1 MDIASVVHVLRQQ
14 GLINVTMMTSNFGG
28 VTMKIWEWAGDV
40 YHQIRWMDMLIA
52 FGIMFVFFIINRL
65 LVTYVF
71 AFINKKFKAGEQ
83 TLMWRQAFEKPLRLF
98 IVLLGVYLGLNYLL
112 PPLWLTAIMLD
123 RWFRSAVIILVG
135 WGLLVLS
142 NQSSFLLEEISKKI
156 RLDDSSMLIPFL
168 SKVLRF
174 VVFVLIITLVASE
187 WGFSINGVVAGMG
200 LGSLALALAAKD
212 TLGNII
218 GGIVI
223 ILEKPFSKGDWIL
236 TPSVEGFVD
245 DITFRSTKIRTF
257 ADALVTVPNATLS
270 GQPITNWSRMGKR
283 RINFTLNVALD
294 SDRLRLAAATERL
307 ERMLRED
314 EKMDPATIMVKF
326 TEFQESSLGIMFYFF
341 TKTTVWA
348 EYLKTRQEVNLM
360 VLEVLEEE
368 GIRLAYPSQRVLLEK
383 MGEEDGEYKTLQSY
397 SNAEY

>member
-1 MDIASVVHVLRQQ
+1 MDV
-14 GLINVTMMTSNFGG
+14 
-28 VTMKIWEWAGDV
+28 
-40 YHQIRWMDMLIA
+40 LIA
-52 FGIMFVFFIINRL
+52 FGIMALFFIVNRL

-71 AFINKKFKAGEQ
+71 SFMNKKFKAGEQ
-83 TLMWRQAFEKPLRLF
+83 ALMWRQAFEKPLRLF
-98 IVLLGVYLGLNYLL
+98 IVLLGVYLGLKYLL
-112 PPLWLTAIMLD
+112 PAAWLAGMMFD
-123 RWFRSAVIILVG
+123 RWFRSAVIILAG

-187 WGFSINGVVAGMG
+187 WGFSMSGVVAGMG
-200 LGSLALALAAKD
+200 LGSLAIALAAKD

-294 SDRLRLAAATERL
+294 TDRGRLAAATERL
-307 ERMLRED
+307 ERMLRGD
-314 EKMDPATIMVKF
+314 ERIDPATIMVKF

-348 EYLKTRQEVNLM
+348 EYLIVKEEVNLT

-368 GIRLAYPSQRVLLEK
+368 GIRLAYPAQRVLLEAL
-383 MGEEDGEYKTLQSY
+383 GEENGSPKEVQSY
-397 SNAEY
+397 SAAKY

>member
-1 MDIASVVHVLRQQ
+1 
-14 GLINVTMMTSNFGG
+14 
-28 VTMKIWEWAGDV
+28 MKIWEWAVAV
-40 YHQIRWMDMLIA
+40 YHQIRWMDVLIA
-52 FGIMFVFFIINRL
+52 FGIMAVFLLVNRL
-65 LVTYVF
+65 LVKYVF
-71 AFINKKFKAGEQ
+71 TLVAGKRKDGEQ

-98 IVLLGVYLGLNYLL
+98 VMFLGVYWGLKYLL
-112 PPLWLTAIMLD
+112 PEPWLAAIMLD
-123 RWFRSAVIILVG
+123 RWFRSAIIVLIG

-174 VVFVLIITLVASE
+174 VIFVLMITLVSSE
-187 WGFSINGVVAGMG
+187 WGFSMSGVVAGMG
-200 LGSLALALAAKD
+200 LGSLAIALAAKD

-236 TPSVEGFVD
+236 TPSVEGFVE
-245 DITFRSTKIRTF
+245 DITFRSTRIRTF
-257 ADALVTVPNATLS
+257 ADAVVTMPNATLS

-294 SDRLRLAAATERL
+294 SDREKLAAVTKRL
-307 ERMLRED
+307 EQMLRED
-314 EKMDPATIMVKF
+314 AKIDPATIMVKF

-341 TKTTVWA
+341 TKSTVWA
-348 EYLKTRQEVNLM
+348 EYLAVREEINLT

-368 GIRLAYPSQRVLLEK
+368 GIRLAYPSQRVFV
-383 MGEEDGEYKTLQSY
+383 EEIDERTESSQPSRTY
-397 SNAEY
+397 SMME

>member
-1 MDIASVVHVLRQQ
+1 M
-14 GLINVTMMTSNFGG
+14 NV
-28 VTMKIWEWAGDV
+28 WEWAGDL
-40 YHQIRWMDMLIA
+40 YRQIRWMDVLIA
-52 FGIMFVFFIINRL
+52 FGIMAVFFIVNRL

-71 AFINKKFKAGEQ
+71 SMINKKFKAEENA
-83 TLMWRQAFEKPLRLF
+83 LMWRHAFEKPLRLF
-98 IVLLGVYLGLNYLL
+98 IMLLGVYWGLEYLL
-112 PPLWLTAIMLD
+112 PGGWSTAIMLD
-123 RWFRSAVIILVG
+123 RWFRSAVIILTG

-187 WGFSINGVVAGMG
+187 WGFSMSGVIAGMG
-200 LGSLALALAAKD
+200 LGSLAIALAAKD

-236 TPSVEGFVD
+236 TPSVEGFVE

-257 ADALVTVPNATLS
+257 ADAFVTVPNATLS

-283 RINFTLNVALD
+283 RIQFTLNVALD
-294 SDRLRLAAATERL
+294 SDRERLGAVTTRL

-314 EKMDPATIMVKF
+314 ERIDPATIMVKF

-348 EYLKTRQEVNLM
+348 EYLTIREDINLT

-368 GIRLAYPSQRVLLEK
+368 GVRLAYPSQRVFLEEL
-383 MGEEDGEYKTLQSY
+383 GAESGPAREFQSI
-397 SNAEY
+397 STAGH